1 MLNCIQRN
9 VQVHVTQE
17 NSSSLTYSSDF
28 ERYYYFNPES
38 GKSSWDYPS
47 GKGKTEDGDSP
58 DGVSIQEHSALDEK
72 LDPVPSVSTP
82 PPGVDIT
89 KDPPESIEMWQ
100 GPPPPPPPLEEGEV
114 PPTPPSPPH
123 ISDESSENEEEEEEA
138 APYVVAAQPQIYY
151 GPSIPSKEEN
161 EVCVCV
167 CVCVCLYVCLCGVYI
182 CTYLCVY
189 LCKCTCMCV
198 CSCLVLHNRFN
209 DCPLLCIVENRISK

>member
-161 EVCVCV
+161 ERTESPSESREQSPTVE
-167 CVCVCLYVCLCGVYI
+167 GAKK
-182 CTYLCVY
+182 T
-189 LCKCTCMCV
+189 KKK
-198 CSCLVLHNRFN
+198 VLKVKV
-209 DCPLLCIVENRISK
+209 PGKKGKTVSSLLQKWTSMQGK

>member
-1 MLNCIQRN
+1 MLLTRA
-9 VQVHVTQE
+9 TLF
-17 NSSSLTYSSDF
+17 LTYSSDF

-72 LDPVPSVSTP
+72 PDPIPSVSTP
-82 PPGVDIT
+82 PPGVDVT
-89 KDPPESIEMWQ
+89 MDPPESIEMWQ

-161 EVCVCV
+161 ERTESPSESREQSPTVE
-167 CVCVCLYVCLCGVYI
+167 GAKK
-182 CTYLCVY
+182 T
-189 LCKCTCMCV
+189 KKK
-198 CSCLVLHNRFN
+198 VLKVKV
-209 DCPLLCIVENRISK
+209 PGKKGKTVSSLLQKWTSMQGK